1 MTPVK
6 PGSYLFRR
14 EGIAELRGRL
24 GLTQAKMAEELGVPK
39 NTVSRWETGE
49 TTPDADSLAA
59 IYSLA
64 KERGMEVNFF
74 SPVKQKA
81 PVRDAALVYWDL
93 PQVYFWYTGD
103 LKQQDEIIRKEVR
116 RRVPHATRYLY
127 KAFFGS
133 SNSTASAELEKLD
146 WRIWEPD
153 SMFGSQDWSDDI
165 YDQAL
170 SDAGQS
176 LNASV
181 VFLVTSSN
189 DHVDLIKELKG
200 RDVLVYLIP
209 MSSGGTFSS
218 TVSPDLIAAVGKR
231 RVITFD

>member
-14 EGIAELRGRL
+14 ESIAELRGRL

-59 IYSLA
+59 IYSLG
-64 KERGMEVNFF
+64 KENGMEVTFF

-81 PVRDAALVYWDL
+81 PVRDRALVYWES
-93 PQVYFWYTGD
+93 PQSHWRTRT
-103 LKQQDEIIRKEVR
+103 LTQQDEIIRKAVR
-116 RRVPHATRYLY
+116 TRVPRATRHLY

-146 WRIWEPD
+146 WRIWEQD

-200 RDVLVYLIP
+200 RDVLVYLVP